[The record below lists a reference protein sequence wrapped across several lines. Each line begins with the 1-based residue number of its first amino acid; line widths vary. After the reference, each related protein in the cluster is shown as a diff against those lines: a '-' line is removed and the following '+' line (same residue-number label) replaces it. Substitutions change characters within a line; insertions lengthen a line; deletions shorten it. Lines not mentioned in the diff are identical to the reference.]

1 VYDAHPANLTMLD
14 NHISDIKLLM
24 AGIRQAI
31 DSHHERTGQPKTIV
45 IIVNGGRPSY
55 GPDVSQCSWKFS
67 RAATVEAH
75 RHGFAVLEREE
86 MERRLLFRSEYNEQY
101 RTLKPILHLE
111 MPAQSIIST
120 ALVGLASCLMRNE
133 TVNPLQPFSVF
144 RSPHLPKMHPS
155 VR

>member
-75 RHGFAVLEREE
+75 RHGFAVLERE
-86 MERRLLFRSEYNEQY
+86 
-101 RTLKPILHLE
+101 
-111 MPAQSIIST
+111 
-120 ALVGLASCLMRNE
+120 
-133 TVNPLQPFSVF
+133 
-144 RSPHLPKMHPS
+144 
-155 VR
+155 